1 MDKSKIDYTLYLCT
15 DRGLMS
21 CETIEQSVEEGVKGG
36 CTVIQLR
43 EKDCTSREFYELAV
57 RVKKIT
63 DKYNVPL
70 IINDRL
76 DIAQAVDCA
85 GVHLGQSDMPCA
97 VARKILGEDKII
109 GISAATLEEA
119 KKAQADGA
127 DYLGVGAM
135 YATNTKTDARAVT
148 KEQLVE
154 IRAAVDIPIV
164 IIPAEMGVSYPCN
177 AVWPLW
183 ALAKYR
189 KINTVLSDLREKWGN
204 MSSVWANNT
213 LQEFWKAYPDEGS
226 QWSHCAMYPL
236 IALNQGIAG
245 VYPLKPGCERIKMEP
260 QLGDL
265 EHIRFDVQTLKGAIQ
280 LSAQGIKGKRELRL
294 QVPDSLS
301 IELRLDKRE
310 KVDLPLLRTE
320 KDGINVY
327 EITHPGSY
335 VLKLKYT

>member
-63 DKYNVPL
+63 
-70 IINDRL
+70 DRL

-148 KEQLVE
+148 KEQLAE

-164 IIPAEMGVSYPCN
+164 IIGGVNQKTVPNFKGMGIEGAAVVS
-177 AVWPLW
+177 AVVSQPDIEK
-183 ALAKYR
+183 AAK
-189 KINTVLSDLREKWGN
+189 DLRE
-204 MSSVWANNT
+204 
-213 LQEFWKAYPDEGS
+213 L
-226 QWSHCAMYPL
+226 
-236 IALNQGIAG
+236 
-245 VYPLKPGCERIKMEP
+245 CEDCFGR
-260 QLGDL
+260 
-265 EHIRFDVQTLKGAIQ
+265 
-280 LSAQGIKGKRELRL
+280 
-294 QVPDSLS
+294 
-301 IELRLDKRE
+301 
-310 KVDLPLLRTE
+310 
-320 KDGINVY
+320 
-327 EITHPGSY
+327 
-335 VLKLKYT
+335 